1 MLGDF
6 GSYWDVDLTPL
17 LTILGEGSNSKP
29 GKALEVQA
37 HFYFIF
43 ILSLTLAFNVL
54 LCVYFKKKVYHQF
67 LNLSLT
73 WDFWSINIILYK
85 LYMIL
90 KGCYNLV
97 SEQYDSVP
105 VCLMILKSIFKEKC
119 VLNFWRSWQFKYIL
133 CFPLFVIFVNW

>member
-1 MLGDF
+1 MK
-6 GSYWDVDLTPL
+6 
-17 LTILGEGSNSKP
+17 GSNSKP

-43 ILSLTLAFNVL
+43 ILSSTSAFNVL

-73 WDFWSINIILYK
+73 RDFWSVNVILYK
-85 LYMIL
+85 LHMIL

-97 SEQYDSVP
+97 SEQHDSLTI
-105 VCLMILKSIFKEKC
+105 CLTILKSIFKERC
-119 VLNFWRSWQFKYIL
+119 FLNFWRSWQFKYNLCSSLISYFYYLLDNIVVNIL
-133 CFPLFVIFVNW
+133 FLFSLLRNYT